1 MRGPLK
7 AVYVAAALVVLVPS
21 FAYSQASITG
31 LVRDASGAVLPGV
44 TVEASSPA
52 LIEKVRS
59 ALTDGTGQYRIV
71 DLVPGIYTVTFTLS
85 GFSVVRREEIKLSGS
100 FTATVNADL
109 VVGAL
114 QETVTVS
121 GESPL
126 VDVQS
131 ARRQQVLDQDV
142 ISTLPSARVY
152 HSLAV
157 LVPGITTSTN
167 DVGGLSGPA
176 TVTFAIHGGRGNE
189 GRLQVD
195 GVSVGAALNGSG
207 VSYYVADVGNA
218 QEITFTTSGGMG
230 ESEVGGPV
238 MSVIPRTGGNSLRG
252 SFFATGANESMQG
265 DNTKALVA
273 AGALA
278 APVPLTKIWDVNG
291 AFGGPIKKD
300 RLWYYFGVRSQGN
313 RKYVPNMFVNRN
325 TGDPNAWSWD
335 PDRTQRAI
343 DGGNWK
349 NASVRLTWQATA
361 RNKFNIFWDEQYVC
375 SSGCIGGSVTGGT
388 ATTSPEAHQPTDAYP
403 SHVQQL
409 TWRSPVTNRILL
421 EAGFG
426 TYLAQ
431 WGGKEP
437 PGNRTRDLIR
447 VTEQAGEI
455 SNLNYRSVNWASHWN
470 GTHTWSASASY
481 VTGAHSMKFGYNGA
495 FYVLDQQTFTNNHRL
510 SYRFNN
516 GVPNQLTMTA
526 NPFETR
532 ARTQSTS
539 FYAQEQW
546 TVGRL
551 TLQGGIRYDRASSY
565 FAEQTI
571 GPDRFVP
578 VQIAFPRTEGV
589 NAFNDISLR
598 SGVSYDAFGNGKTAL
613 KMSIG
618 RYLEAATNGSRYTTN
633 NPISRIQTSTTR
645 NWTDANQNFRPDCN
659 LLNPASQDL
668 RASGGDFCAAW
679 QNQNFGRAV
688 FTSTN
693 DPAILEGWGVRPDD
707 WSFSAAI
714 QQEVLPRVSVEV
726 GYYRRWFGNTTET
739 DNLAVT
745 PADYD
750 KYSVTAPVDSRLPN
764 NGGHTID
771 DLWNISEAKFSASD
785 NYVTLSETFGE
796 RVQYWN
802 GVDVNVTVRMGNGLV
817 FQGGTSTG
825 RNVTDECDVIIDN
838 PSKRNCRTVLPFQT
852 RASGLATYTVPK
864 IDVLVSGTFQS
875 RPGTQLSANWNV
887 PSSLVQQTLGR
898 PLSGGSA
905 NVTINLLE
913 PGQMYGDRINQF
925 DLRIAKVL
933 RFGRTRTNVG
943 LDLFNAFNTDAV
955 LSYNNTYSPTSATWL
970 RPQSVLAARFL
981 KISAQ
986 VDF

>member
-1 MRGPLK
+1 MRRL
-7 AVYVAAALVVLVPS
+7 LVVLTASLASILLLPAAS
-21 FAYSQASITG
+21 FAQASITG
-31 LVRDASGAVLPGV
+31 VVKDSSGAVLPGV
-44 TVEASSPA
+44 TVEAASPA
-52 LIEKVRS
+52 LIEKVRT
-59 ALTDGTGQYRIV
+59 AVTDSTGQYRIV
-71 DLVPGIYTVTFTLS
+71 DLAPGEYSVTFALT
-85 GFSVVRREEIKLSGS
+85 GFTTVRREGVKLAGS
-100 FTATVNADL
+100 FTATVNGDM

-131 ARRQQVLDQDV
+131 AKRQQVLDQDV
-142 ISTLPSARVY
+142 IASIPSARVY
-152 HSLAV
+152 HSIAA
-157 LVPGITTSTN
+157 LVPGITMSTN

-230 ESEVGGPV
+230 EAEVGGPV
-238 MSVIPRTGGNSLRG
+238 MSVVPRTGGNTLRG
-252 SFFATGANESMQG
+252 SFFATGANEAMQG
-265 DNTKALVA
+265 DNTKALVE
-273 AGALA
+273 AGALT

-291 AFGGPIKKD
+291 SFGGPIKRD
-300 RLWYYFGVRSQGN
+300 TLWYYFGIRSQGN
-313 RKYVPNMFVNRN
+313 RKYVPNMYLNAN
-325 TGDPNAWSWD
+325 AGDPNAWTYVAD
-335 PDRTQRAI
+335 TNRRAI
-343 DGGNWK
+343 DGGNWR
-349 NASVRLTWQATA
+349 NANLRLTWQATA

-388 ATTSPEAHQPTDAYP
+388 STTSPEAHQPTDAYP

-409 TWRSPVTNRILL
+409 TWRSPITNRMLL

-447 VTEQAGEI
+447 VQEQAGAI
-455 SNLNYRSVNWASHWN
+455 PNMNYRSVNWASHWN

-481 VTGAHSMKFGYNGA
+481 ITGAHSMKFGYNGA

-532 ARTQSTS
+532 ARTQGTA

-546 TVGRL
+546 TLGRL
-551 TLQGGIRYDRASSY
+551 TLQGGVRYDRASSY
-565 FAEQTI
+565 FAPQTI

-578 VQIAFPRTEGV
+578 VQIAFERTDGV
-589 NAFNDISLR
+589 RGFNDVSVR
-598 SGVSYDAFGNGKTAL
+598 SGASYDFFGNGKTAL
-613 KMSIG
+613 KLHLG

-633 NPISRIQTSTTR
+633 NPISRIQTSTNR
-645 NWTDANQNFRPDCN
+645 SWTDANRNYTPDCN
-659 LLNPASQDL
+659 LLNPAAQDL
-668 RASGGDFCAAW
+668 RASGGDFCGAW
-679 QNQNFGRAV
+679 SNQNFGRAV

-726 GYYRRWFGNTTET
+726 GYYRRWYGNTTET
-739 DNLAVT
+739 DNRAVT
-745 PADYD
+745 PDDYD
-750 KYSVTAPVDSRLPN
+750 VYSVTAPVDPRLP
-764 NGGHTID
+764 GGGGYTIG
-771 DLWNISEAKFSASD
+771 DLWDISEAKFGQED
-785 NYVTLSETFGE
+785 NFVTLTENFGD

-802 GVDVNVTVRMGNGLV
+802 GVDVNVNVRVANGLSI
-817 FQGGTSTG
+817 QGGTSTG

-838 PSKRNCRTVLPFQT
+838 PSQRNCRQVLPFQT
-852 RASGLATYTVPK
+852 RVTGLATYTIPA

-875 RPGTQLSANWNV
+875 RPGAQFSANMNV
-887 PSSLVQQTLGR
+887 PTAVIAQTLGR
-898 PLSGGSA
+898 PLAGGEA
-905 NVTINLLE
+905 NESINLLN
-913 PGQMYGDRINQF
+913 PGQMYGDRIHQLDF
-925 DLRIAKVL
+925 RVAKVF
-933 RFGRTRTNVG
+933 RFGRTRANIG
-943 LDLFNAFNTDAV
+943 LDLFNALNAAPV
-955 LSYNNTYSPTSATWL
+955 LTYNNTYGANWL
-970 RPQSVLAARFL
+970 RPQSVLTARFMKL
-981 KISAQ
+981 STQI
-986 VDF
+986 DF